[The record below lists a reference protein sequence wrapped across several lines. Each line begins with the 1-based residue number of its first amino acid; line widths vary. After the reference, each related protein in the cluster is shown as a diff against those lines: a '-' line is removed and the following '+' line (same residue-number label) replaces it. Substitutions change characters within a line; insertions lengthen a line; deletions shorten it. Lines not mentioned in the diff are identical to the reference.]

1 MTKNKNRRRLTQVSL
16 VRKMSETDSILIVED
31 DKDIAELLKV
41 NLEDLS
47 FQCDLCHR
55 GDLAVNQIA
64 SKHYALVVLDLTL
77 PGLSGLE
84 VCKQVRVFN
93 PQQPILILT
102 AKSSELDQI
111 IGLEVGADD
120 YMTKPFSIPALQ
132 ARVRARIRRS
142 KLYFQS
148 VIKAHEKGVYE
159 RFIVGDLMI
168 DSTSREVKVDE
179 ARLDLT
185 AREFDLL
192 KHFATHPE
200 QVFSRSQLLDRVWG
214 YNHDGYEHTVNSH
227 INRLRN
233 KLQSAVGN
241 NSIIETVWGVGY
253 KLKTEN
259 CFISHH

>member
-1 MTKNKNRRRLTQVSL
+1 
-16 VRKMSETDSILIVED
+16 MSETDSILIVED

-47 FQCDLCHR
+47 FHCELCHR
-55 GDLAVNQIA
+55 GDEAVRLIA
-64 SKHYALVVLDLTL
+64 NNHYALVVLDLTL

-142 KLYFQS
+142 KSYFQS
-148 VIKAHEKGVYE
+148 ILNAHNKGEYE
-159 RFIVGDLMI
+159 RFVVGDLLI
-168 DSTSREVKVDE
+168 DSTCREVKVDD

-192 KHFATHPE
+192 KHFASHPE

-233 KLQSAVGN
+233 KLQSAVGSN
-241 NSIIETVWGVGY
+241 TIIQTVWGVGY
-253 KLKTEN
+253 RLKTEN
-259 CFISHH
+259 CFINHH

>member
-1 MTKNKNRRRLTQVSL
+1 
-16 VRKMSETDSILIVED
+16 MSETDSILIVED

-47 FQCDLCHR
+47 FQCDTCDR
-55 GDLAVNQIA
+55 GDQAVTQIA
-64 SKHYALVVLDLTL
+64 NKHYALVVLDLTL
-77 PGLSGLE
+77 PGLNGLE
-84 VCKQVRVFN
+84 VCKKVREFN
-93 PQQPILILT
+93 PQQPILMLT

-111 IGLEVGADD
+111 IGLEAGADD

-132 ARVRARIRRS
+132 ARVRTRIRRS
-142 KLYFQS
+142 KSYFQS
-148 VIKAHEKGVYE
+148 VINAHDKGESE
-159 RFIVGDLMI
+159 RHVVGDLSI
-168 DSTSREVKVDE
+168 DSTCREVKVHE

-200 QVFSRSQLLDRVWG
+200 QVFSRSQLLDCVWG

-227 INRLRN
+227 INRLRT
-233 KLQSAVGN
+233 KLQTAVGN
-241 NSIIETVWGVGY
+241 NSIIQTVWGVGY

-259 CFISHH
+259 CFIHH